1 MVTDNKYKE
10 IHGSEGIVVHNGN
23 VVLGLQ
29 KEKRW
34 YHLLD
39 HKKVGIIKTIGG
51 AIEEEDKGSSREAL
65 KRELQEEIKDLDS
78 SSMRITSKPIFHKSL
93 KMGQMNRYERRSD
106 LQMNADF
113 YVVEIKKEDS
123 LEPNDLPAIIE
134 IPVEGF
140 LSLMSKQGDIDFSDV
155 RDYIIKNKD
164 RDVELPERYTLMIPD
179 EVRELFIELNRK
191 IPSNKEEVER

>member
-93 KMGQMNRYERRSD
+93 
-106 LQMNADF
+106 
-113 YVVEIKKEDS
+113 
-123 LEPNDLPAIIE
+123 
-134 IPVEGF
+134 
-140 LSLMSKQGDIDFSDV
+140 
-155 RDYIIKNKD
+155 
-164 RDVELPERYTLMIPD
+164 
-179 EVRELFIELNRK
+179 
-191 IPSNKEEVER
+191 

>member
-1 MVTDNKYKE
+1 
-10 IHGSEGIVVHNGN
+10 
-23 VVLGLQ
+23 
-29 KEKRW
+29 
-34 YHLLD
+34 
-39 HKKVGIIKTIGG
+39 
-51 AIEEEDKGSSREAL
+51 
-65 KRELQEEIKDLDS
+65 
-78 SSMRITSKPIFHKSL
+78 MRITSKPIFHKSL
-93 KMGQMNRYERRSD
+93 KMGQMNRYESKSD

>member
-51 AIEEEDKGSSREAL
+51 AIEEED
-65 KRELQEEIKDLDS
+65 
-78 SSMRITSKPIFHKSL
+78 
-93 KMGQMNRYERRSD
+93 
-106 LQMNADF
+106 
-113 YVVEIKKEDS
+113 
-123 LEPNDLPAIIE
+123 
-134 IPVEGF
+134 
-140 LSLMSKQGDIDFSDV
+140 
-155 RDYIIKNKD
+155 
-164 RDVELPERYTLMIPD
+164 
-179 EVRELFIELNRK
+179 
-191 IPSNKEEVER
+191 